1 MCQVLREE
9 IDKASQGIKNT
20 LFGKYA
26 LTRYLLM
33 YVVRELLEEDAVG
46 AEAIGSPDKFVRSED
61 NRAKFRKCIRTLLND
76 VVIDI
81 NAEVKEYGNDFDYRG
96 KLREEAWVTDLVKTM
111 VTDYRKQVARERIPS
126 FSQDWESE

>member
-1 MCQVLREE
+1 M
-9 IDKASQGIKNT
+9 ASRSIKNT
-20 LFGKYA
+20 LVGKYA

-46 AEAIGSPDKFVRSED
+46 AQAIRCPDEFVRLEGKRD
-61 NRAKFRKCIRTLLND
+61 RFRKCIRTLLKD

-81 NAEVKEYGNDFDYRG
+81 NAEVKQYGDDFDYRG
-96 KLREEAWVTDLVKTM
+96 KLREEAWVTDLVKTI
-111 VTDYRKQVARERIPS
+111 VTDYQKQVARERIPS